1 MKKKLIM
8 LNVSIFI
15 VALLVGVGF
24 YLHHSSWL
32 FTPAYN
38 QRQTAT
44 TFLNDVYAN
53 KMSAAYKLTS
63 TEFLSKNSITDF
75 TSTESVLVGTNLK
88 TNIKKY
94 YLSKDLTLLTGNII
108 NEKNSTLY
116 SLNISFRSNKVDSV
130 SIVRVN

>member
-1 MKKKLIM
+1 
-8 LNVSIFI
+8 
-15 VALLVGVGF
+15 
-24 YLHHSSWL
+24 
-32 FTPAYN
+32 
-38 QRQTAT
+38 
-44 TFLNDVYAN
+44 
-53 KMSAAYKLTS
+53 MSAAYKLTS